1 MNSSLASPVAAAGH
15 TPDPLQTP
23 PRRQAAQLNG
33 WFSVYGA
40 DDPLAHRHL
49 LIMRFAVV
57 NLVGLAML
65 AAVWMQGWLDIV
77 LKGDA
82 TRLVLVI
89 AAVFLAGLFLCAMKV
104 LQVGTELD
112 RIRAPAADPKAR
124 VTRYLASIAGKDGP
138 SRALAASSL
147 KLKLASRIAV
157 VRHIAGSLVFLG
169 LIGTVIGFMI
179 ALSGVDPE
187 LAADISAVG
196 PMVSTLISGMSVAL
210 STTLVGAV
218 LNIWLMVNYRLLES
232 GTTRLLTSIVE
243 LGECHAGP

>member
-1 MNSSLASPVAAAGH
+1 
-15 TPDPLQTP
+15 
-23 PRRQAAQLNG
+23 
-33 WFSVYGA
+33 
-40 DDPLAHRHL
+40 
-49 LIMRFAVV
+49 MRFAVV
-57 NLVGLAML
+57 NLVAFALL
-65 AAVWMQGWLDIV
+65 AAVWLQGWLDAV
-77 LKGDA
+77 LAGDA
-82 TRLVLVI
+82 TRLVLIIVL
-89 AAVFLAGLFLCAMKV
+89 VFLAGLTLCATKV
-104 LQVGTELD
+104 LQVGAELD

-124 VTRYLASIAGKDGP
+124 VTRYLDAIAGKDGP
-138 SRALAASSL
+138 SRALSASAL

-187 LAADISAVG
+187 RAADVSAIG

-210 STTLVGAV
+210 STTLAGAV

-243 LGECHAGP
+243 LGERHAEP